1 MKELSESFSCVPE
14 VDDRSMH
21 VVWGFL
27 FTANKRRIWHF
38 PSTFKAVIVVGV
50 LSSRLQFMPLAF
62 QGKRMGWM
70 TS

>member
-1 MKELSESFSCVPE
+1 MKELSDIFNCVPE
-14 VDDRSMH
+14 VDDRSMC

-27 FTANKRRIWHF
+27 FTANKRRIWVF
-38 PSTFKAVIVVGV
+38 SVTTFKAVAVVV